1 MTTQV
6 NIHPHARER
15 AAERGV
21 TEAEIRQTVEVGQ
34 SFPARFG
41 RTGFR
46 RDFPFDATWR
56 GRIFRTKQ
64 VEVYAVPE
72 AGNWLAITVIARYF

>member
-6 NIHPHARER
+6 NIHPHARDR

-21 TEAEIRQTVEVGQ
+21 TEAEIGETVALGK

-46 RDFPFDATWR
+46 RDFPFNATWR
-56 GRIFRTKQ
+56 GRIFATKQ

-72 AGNWLAITVIARYF
+72 AGNWLVITVIARYF